1 MVVVWAK
8 RKIAD
13 ERHAASK
20 EFRRLSI
27 EQIKQKRA
35 EEILRKKGRGKL

>member
-1 MVVVWAK
+1 MVVICEK
-8 RKIAD
+8 RKITD

-35 EEILRKKGRGKL
+35 EEILRKKGRRKL